1 MHRVENKT
9 APSIF
14 LTKFCKPSHSYP
26 TNFSTHNFL
35 VPTLKLKKSGYRASI
50 RGPLLW
56 NNILTVTE
64 KTQESLPKFRTPI
77 KQKLLSMTNEIS
89 YFWIGNIK
97 AKNQLLSEL
106 ISCCQ
111 LWFHC
116 ASKYFCLLKQIWFPS
131 SLLTN
136 QIWNRVG
143 LNYKFSLYLREV
155 APNKLP
161 CYLACLSKSH
171 FWASEDSR
179 KCQTDIPFSERRSP
193 YFHQKWL

>member
-1 MHRVENKT
+1 MQYVRINFNKNKFAHKREIFKEQKILNIYQLNILSNMVFMHRVENKT

-89 YFWIGNIK
+89 YF
-97 AKNQLLSEL
+97 
-106 ISCCQ
+106 
-111 LWFHC
+111 
-116 ASKYFCLLKQIWFPS
+116 
-131 SLLTN
+131 
-136 QIWNRVG
+136 
-143 LNYKFSLYLREV
+143 
-155 APNKLP
+155 
-161 CYLACLSKSH
+161 
-171 FWASEDSR
+171 
-179 KCQTDIPFSERRSP
+179 
-193 YFHQKWL
+193 